1 MGTPMDL
8 TEIFRFVA
16 ALAFIIGLIGVCAY
30 AAKRFGFATGSF
42 GGSAVKRLSVSEVK
56 VLDAKHRLILV
67 RRDGKEHLILM
78 GGEHN
83 LLIETGIDAP
93 AMPEMSST
101 ATPDG
106 AAPAPGFQFQRIVD
120 LIKERRA

>member
-1 MGTPMDL
+1 MGIPMDL

-16 ALAFIIGLIGVCAY
+16 ALAFIVGLIGVCAY
-30 AAKRFGFATGSF
+30 AAKRFGFATGGF
-42 GGSAVKRLSVSEVK
+42 GGSAQKRLSVTEVK
-56 VLDAKHRLILV
+56 ALDAKHRLVLI

-93 AMPEMSST
+93 TIVEAATM
-101 ATPDG
+101 TPDG
-106 AAPAPGFQFQRIVD
+106 EPPAPGFQFQRIVN